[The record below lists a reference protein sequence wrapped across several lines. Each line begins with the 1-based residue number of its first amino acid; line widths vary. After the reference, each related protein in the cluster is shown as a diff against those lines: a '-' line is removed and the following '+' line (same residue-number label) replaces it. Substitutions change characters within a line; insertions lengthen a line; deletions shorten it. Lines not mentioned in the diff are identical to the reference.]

1 MVGLHLSRYTLL
13 VLLLAPLAYQRMHA
27 VLRGLALTLLL
38 ASQSVAF
45 AMPSANAATSSSSS
59 SSQKGGQG
67 EAVGFGGYE
76 HIPESERAQEVKPG
90 EVPLLPEPKAA
101 AAADAGTP
109 TLKLGETMKF
119 AELGPIIVNSDGTTR
134 RITNWSTMTDA
145 EQAVTMRRIGKRNQ
159 ERMAD
164 LKRDADEANG
174 ADASSEL

>member
-1 MVGLHLSRYTLL
+1 
-13 VLLLAPLAYQRMHA
+13 MHA
-27 VLRGLALTLLL
+27 VVRGLALTLLL

-45 AMPSANAATSSSSS
+45 AMPGAAASSSSS
-59 SSQKGGQG
+59 SSTQKGGQG

-76 HIPESERAQEVKPG
+76 HIPENERAQEVKPG
-90 EVPLLPEPKAA
+90 EVPLLPEPK

-145 EQAVTMRRIGKRNQ
+145 EQAVTLRRIGKRNQ

-164 LKRDADEANG
+164 LKRDAQEQNG
-174 ADASSEL
+174 AETSSEL

>member
-1 MVGLHLSRYTLL
+1 VANCDSPLWLDT
-13 VLLLAPLAYQRMHA
+13 VLLYSPLYHRMHA

-45 AMPSANAATSSSSS
+45 AMPSANAASSSSS
-59 SSQKGGQG
+59 STQKGGQG

-90 EVPLLPEPKAA
+90 EVPLLPEPKA

-145 EQAVTMRRIGKRNQ
+145 EQAVTLRRIGKRNQ

-164 LKRDADEANG
+164 LKREADS
-174 ADASSEL
+174 ADTSGEL

>member
-1 MVGLHLSRYTLL
+1 
-13 VLLLAPLAYQRMHA
+13 MHA

-45 AMPSANAATSSSSS
+45 AMPSAHSAASSSSS
-59 SSQKGGQG
+59 STQGGGQG

-76 HIPESERAQEVKPG
+76 YIPESERAQEVKPG

-101 AAADAGTP
+101 VADADTP

-145 EQAVTMRRIGKRNQ
+145 EQAVTLRRIGKRNQ

-164 LKRDADEANG
+164 LRREADDADATAN
-174 ADASSEL
+174 SEL